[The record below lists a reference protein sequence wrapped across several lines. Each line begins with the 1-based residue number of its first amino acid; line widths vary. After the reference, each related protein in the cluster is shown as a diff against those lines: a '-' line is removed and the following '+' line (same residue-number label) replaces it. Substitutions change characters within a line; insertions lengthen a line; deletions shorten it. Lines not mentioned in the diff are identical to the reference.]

1 MAYVDTEKIK
11 KALNNFSHIGTGD
24 VRYDCGYDDCMTAV
38 VDTISDLPTDDVAEV
53 RHGKWIDRYSEKYD
67 NHLYECSECRKKAL
81 YDARGDELG
90 NVKITQVLSP
100 VCPWCG
106 AKMDEKEE

>member
-38 VDTISDLPTDDVAEV
+38 EDTISDLPTADVVEV
-53 RHGKWIDRYSEKYD
+53 ETLKAW
-67 NHLYECSECRKKAL
+67 LYEIAINNVGCVLDGDFSDACQEIISRLYGLRKFAQERK
-81 YDARGDELG
+81 
-90 NVKITQVLSP
+90 
-100 VCPWCG
+100 
-106 AKMDEKEE
+106 